1 MSNIVLEG
9 PIADIREREIVLL
22 QELAELLGKM
32 GDTAEEDRSRLIQN
46 VNDLRDMFFMVVIVG
61 EFNAGKSTFTNAL
74 IGDELLPM
82 GITPTTEVIE
92 LIRYGEKKMRVPAVR
107 ESDSVR
113 EWTHPNTGSK
123 GVVIVD
129 TPGTGSVFAKHEK
142 IAKSFLS
149 RSDLVIFLISAK
161 KAFAQTERLYLQM
174 ARDYGK
180 KIILVINQ
188 IDLLEKKEQKEVV
201 SFVRQ
206 QVRELLN
213 LEPPIFTVSAKQALQ
228 ADKRGGLFR
237 SGSADDGG
245 MVEVREHLRQI
256 FERIPPAKQKL
267 EAQLDFADSIIK
279 KYQDMVNKRLTLVG
293 ADKSYVE
300 QLQSELAA
308 QATGLNQQLD
318 TTMKELDRVF
328 EGLKSRGREF
338 VSKHL
343 TLGAGLRAP
352 DKDQI
357 RQQFEKEVVG
367 TSIDQIADISE
378 NYVGAVVD
386 SSRRY
391 WRNIIDRLNKLEAL
405 VEQEIGTP
413 DAGSYAE
420 QRVALQEAIAIADAE
435 LKTYTERNLAE
446 SLRDTFATNMLGF
459 TASIAGLVGGILA
472 IAAGIAAQGAITATL
487 GGILGAVVVGPV
499 LAVAGGAGVLLYG
512 TKLRRDANKELVE
525 RLDALRE
532 SYRQSLQDMTDRE
545 RARLLQYGQQILSPV
560 FSQID
565 VLVERYGQQSETLAE
580 MKARSAQ
587 LRDELDNI
595 LVSIGERET
604 P

>member
-9 PIADIREREIVLL
+9 PIAEVREREIVLL
-22 QELAELLGKM
+22 QELAELLSKM
-32 GDTAEEDRSRLIQN
+32 GDTAEDDRARIIQN

-92 LIRYGEKKMRVPAVR
+92 LIRYGDKKMRIPAVR

-129 TPGTGSVFAKHEK
+129 TPGTGSVFAKHES
-142 IAKSFLS
+142 IAKGFLS

-161 KAFAQTERLYLQM
+161 KAFAQTERMYLQM

-201 SFVRQ
+201 SFVKQ
-206 QVRELLN
+206 QVHELLS

-237 SGSADDGG
+237 SGSSDDGG
-245 MVEVREHLRQI
+245 MGEVREHLRQI
-256 FERIPPAKQKL
+256 FERVPPAKQKL
-267 EAQLDFADSIIK
+267 DAQLDFADSVIK
-279 KYQDMVNKRLTLVG
+279 KYQDVVDKRLSLVG

-300 QLQSELAA
+300 QLQSELNA
-308 QATGLNQQLD
+308 QATSLNQQLD

-328 EGLKSRGREF
+328 DGLQSRGKAF
-338 VSKHL
+338 VSKNL
-343 TLGAGLRAP
+343 TLGSSLRAP
-352 DKDQI
+352 DKEVM
-357 RQQFEKEVVG
+357 REQFEKEVVG
-367 TSIDQIADISE
+367 TSIKQIEDISE

-446 SLRDTFATNMLGF
+446 SLRDIFATNMRGF
-459 TASIAGLVGGILA
+459 TYSITSLIGGVLA
-472 IAAGIAAQGAITATL
+472 IAAGIAAQGAVTATI
-487 GGILGAVVVGPV
+487 GGVLGAIVVGPA
-499 LAVAGGAGVLLYG
+499 LAVVGGAGVLLYG
-512 TKLRRDANKELVE
+512 QKLRKDANKELVE
-525 RLDALRE
+525 RLNALRE

-565 VLVERYGQQSETLAE
+565 VLVERYTEQSETLTE
-580 MKARSAQ
+580 MQATSTELRS
-587 LRDELDNI
+587 ELENI
-595 LVSIGERET
+595 MVNVAERET